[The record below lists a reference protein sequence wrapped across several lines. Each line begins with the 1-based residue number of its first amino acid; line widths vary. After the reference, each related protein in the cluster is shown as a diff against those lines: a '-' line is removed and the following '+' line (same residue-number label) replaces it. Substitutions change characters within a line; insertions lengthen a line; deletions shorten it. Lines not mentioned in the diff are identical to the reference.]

1 MKVICI
7 GRNYAD
13 HAKELGNAVPHEPVF
28 FLKPETAVVYPGKP
42 VKLPTNLGEIHHEL
56 EVVVA
61 IDGYGKD
68 IPANMALGF
77 VGWYTLGLDLTA
89 RAVQNELKA
98 KGLPW
103 EKAKAFDGS
112 AVIGDVA
119 LPLAA
124 GMDLRSSSIEL
135 RRNGTVVQ
143 EGRTRDMIFPVAEL
157 IAYVSQYMTLEPGD
171 LIYTGT
177 PSGVG
182 PMEPGDIFEGYM
194 DGKRLLNSAV
204 SKG

>member
-13 HAKELGNAVPHEPVF
+13 HASELGNAVPDEPVF

-42 VKLPTNLGEIHHEL
+42 IRLPTNLGEIHHEL
-56 EVVVA
+56 ELVVA

-68 IPANMALGF
+68 IPVHMALGF

-89 RAVQNELKA
+89 RAVQDDLKA
-98 KGLPW
+98 KRLPW

-135 RRNGTVVQ
+135 KRNGSVVQ
-143 EGRTRDMIFPVAEL
+143 EGRTRDMIFPVADL
-157 IAYVSQYMTLEPGD
+157 ISFVSSYMTLEPGD
-171 LIYTGT
+171 LLYTGT
-177 PSGVG
+177 PAGTG
-182 PMEPGDIFEGYM
+182 PMAPGDMLEGYM
-194 DGKRLLNSAV
+194 DGKRLLNVTVA
-204 SKG
+204 KG

>member
-13 HAKELGNAVPHEPVF
+13 HAKELGNAVPAEPVF
-28 FLKPETAVVYPGKP
+28 FLKPETAVVYPGKDL
-42 VKLPTNLGEIHHEL
+42 KLPTNLGVIHHEL

-89 RAVQNELKA
+89 RAVQDELKA
-98 KGLPW
+98 NGLPW

-112 AVIGDVA
+112 AVVGDVA

-124 GMDLRSSSIEL
+124 GMDLLTHSIEL
-135 RRNGTVVQ
+135 KRNGLTVQ

-157 IAYVSQYMTLEPGD
+157 ISYVSRYMTLEPGD
-171 LIYTGT
+171 LLYTGT
-177 PSGVG
+177 PAGVG
-182 PMEPGDIFEGYM
+182 PVEPGDMLEGYM
-194 DGKRLLNSAV
+194 DGKRLLNVAV
-204 SKG
+204 AKG

>member
-7 GRNYAD
+7 GRNYVD
-13 HAKELGNAVPHEPVF
+13 HATELGNAVPEEPIF

-56 EVVVA
+56 EVVIA

-124 GMDLRSSSIEL
+124 GMDLLSNSIEL
-135 RRNGTVVQ
+135 KRNGATVQ
-143 EGRTRDMIFPVAEL
+143 EARTRDMIFPVAEL
-157 IAYVSQYMTLEPGD
+157 IAHVSRYMTLEPGD
-171 LIYTGT
+171 LLYTGT
-177 PSGVG
+177 PAGVG
-182 PMEPGDIFEGYM
+182 PMAPGDVFEGFM
-194 DGKRLLNSAV
+194 DGKRLLNVAV
-204 SKG
+204 AKG

>member
-13 HAKELGNAVPHEPVF
+13 HATELGNAVPDEPVF

-89 RAVQNELKA
+89 RTVQEQLKA

-135 RRNGTVVQ
+135 KKNGVTVQ
-143 EGRTRDMIFPVAEL
+143 EGRTRDMIFPVADL
-157 IAYVSQYMTLEPGD
+157 IAHVSRYMTLEPGD
-171 LIYTGT
+171 LIFTGT
-177 PSGVG
+177 PAGVG
-182 PMEPGDIFEGYM
+182 PMAVGDAFEGFM
-194 DGKRLLNSAV
+194 DGKRLLNVAV
-204 SKG
+204 AKG